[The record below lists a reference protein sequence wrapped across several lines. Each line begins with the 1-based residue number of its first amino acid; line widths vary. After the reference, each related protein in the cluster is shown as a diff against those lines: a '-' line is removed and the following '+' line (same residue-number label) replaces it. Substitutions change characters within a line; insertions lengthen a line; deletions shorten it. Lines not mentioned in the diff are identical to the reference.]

1 MRRFSLAWFV
11 LAALLA
17 LTASATAQSKSVK
30 PGINDAYL
38 SPELDVQEWVDRF
51 EGESREIFQHRH
63 AIVAALGLEPGMEV
77 ADVGAGTGL
86 FVPLLASAV
95 GSEGQVLALDIS
107 PVFVSHLRDR
117 AAEAGLTHV
126 SVVLAQQRSVTL
138 AEDSIDLAFVCD
150 VYHHF
155 EYPADSLASL
165 RRALRPGGTLVVIEF
180 ERIEGKTREF
190 IFEHVRAGKEVFRQE
205 ILDAGFELVREEDIE
220 GLEENYVLRFQSP

>member
-1 MRRFSLAWFV
+1 M
-11 LAALLA
+11 
-17 LTASATAQSKSVK
+17 
-30 PGINDAYL
+30 
-38 SPELDVQEWVDRF
+38 
-51 EGESREIFQHRH
+51 
-63 AIVAALGLEPGMEV
+63 
-77 ADVGAGTGL
+77 
-86 FVPLLASAV
+86 
-95 GSEGQVLALDIS
+95 LALDIS